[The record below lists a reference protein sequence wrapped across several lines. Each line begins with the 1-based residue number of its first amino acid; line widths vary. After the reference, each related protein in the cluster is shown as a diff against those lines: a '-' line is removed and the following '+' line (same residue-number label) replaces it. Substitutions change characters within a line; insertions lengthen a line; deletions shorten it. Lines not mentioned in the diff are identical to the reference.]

1 MISIFCINYF
11 SILAVRNEKKT
22 TDFSNFYQSRVL
34 ICRNAHDMFFNANA
48 QKKVKCIQSN
58 NKCISAAAQ
67 IRVIGKS
74 RLKRK
79 KQTSF

>member
-11 SILAVRNEKKT
+11 STLAMRNEKKQT
-22 TDFSNFYQSRVL
+22 AFGNFYRSRVL
-34 ICRNAHDMFFNANA
+34 ICRNAHMFFNANA
-48 QKKVKCIQSN
+48 EKKVKCIQSN
-58 NKCISAAAQ
+58 NKCISAAAL